1 MRIPLTSGQI
11 VTIHGWNPSKET
23 LSWSDVMCNDTLT
36 FDFLHRQTCIPK
48 EMLYRLQP
56 DIAAWVSAKRVV
68 LSDLPA
74 LKPWGAHPI
83 RDLGADL
90 GELLDMGWDAASMR
104 KAGVT
109 YSDLMEVGMTPMNMK
124 LFGYTLYDWSTL
136 GFSESDAAGFTAPQ
150 LAQLFGL
157 TRADVARC
165 FIGDRRGNENR
176 GSARGVCVTSTA
188 SRS

>member
-1 MRIPLTSGQI
+1 MSQE
-11 VTIHGWNPSKET
+11 S
-23 LSWSDVMCNDTLT
+23 LT
-36 FDFLHRQTCIPK
+36 FDFLHRHTCIPK
-48 EMLYRLQP
+48 ELLYRLQP
-56 DIAAWVSAKRVV
+56 DIAAWVSSKKVT

-74 LKPWGAHPI
+74 LKQWGAHPI

-104 KAGVT
+104 RAGVT
-109 YSDLMEVGMTPMNMK
+109 YSDLIDAGMTPKNMR

-136 GFSESDAAGFTAPQ
+136 GFSESDAAGFTAPEV
-150 LAQLFGL
+150 AQLFGL

-165 FIGDRRGNENR
+165 FMGGRNGNGTQQVN
-176 GSARGVCVTSTA
+176 SSTHNVCVTSTV